1 MGIKKTIGIIAL
13 FLVLA
18 VIVNSVIIAI
28 FVKKKDNS
36 HYVELNRVKHLV
48 SEYEK
53 ENNLAAEDLSVLISF
68 AKAKGKKFE
77 FGYVLALETS
87 EFSDTAEFV
96 NSESGNEEKVVSYF
110 ATEKSI
116 YRVISERADDR
127 SAKKMR
133 ATLFLTANSIIFIA
147 AVICL
152 AMHFYY
158 QKRILK
164 PLQKM
169 VDIPAEIAKGNLVK
183 ELPEVKGKY
192 FGNFNWGMNML
203 RDNLEETKAKNLQLE
218 RDKKVLLMSLSHDIK
233 TPLNAISLYSKAISK
248 GLYSGDKVISSAES
262 IQTKVFEIE
271 DYMKRIVNASNEDII
286 EFNVKRED
294 VYLKDIFDRIED
306 YYRDKMNLRKI
317 DFEIGKYNNKI
328 INVDPE
334 RLIEVIQNLIEN
346 ALKYGD
352 GNKIWIEFEE
362 QHHVKN
368 VSTESEASEKDHSS
382 FASGDVMI
390 KICNTGCTLEK
401 RELAN
406 IFESFYRGTNTGKQ
420 EGSGLGLYI
429 CRRLMHLMDGEIFAD
444 IVDDN
449 VMCVTLEL

>member
-1 MGIKKTIGIIAL
+1 MGIKKTLGIIAL

-18 VIVNSVIIAI
+18 VIVNSAIIAI
-28 FVKKKDNS
+28 FVSEKDNS
-36 HYVELNRVKHLV
+36 HNVELNRVKHLV

-53 ENNLAAEDLSVLISF
+53 ENSVAAEDLSALISF
-68 AKAKGKKFE
+68 AKTEGKKFE
-77 FGYVLALETS
+77 FDYVLSLEHS
-87 EFSDTAEFV
+87 ELSDTSKFV
-96 NSESGNEEKVVSYF
+96 NSESGNDEKAVSYF
-110 ATEKSI
+110 TTEKYI
-116 YRVISERADDR
+116 YRVVSERADDR
-127 SAKKMR
+127 SVKKMR
-133 ATLFLTANSIIFIA
+133 TTLFVTANSLIFIA

-152 AMHFYY
+152 FMHFYY

-203 RDNLEETKAKNLQLE
+203 RDNLEETRAKNLQLE

-248 GLYSGDKVISSAES
+248 GLYSGDKVISSAEN

-286 EFNVKRED
+286 EFEVHRED
-294 VYLKDIFDRIED
+294 LYLKDIFDRIED
-306 YYRDKMNLRKI
+306 YYRDKMNLRKV
-317 DFEIGKYNNKI
+317 DFEIGKYSNKLL
-328 INVDPE
+328 NVDSE

-352 GNKIWIEFEE
+352 GHRIWIEFEE
-362 QHHVKN
+362 YHHGKTGG
-368 VSTESEASEKDHSS
+368 TESEASDKNRSS
-382 FASGDVMI
+382 FGSGYIMI
-390 KICNTGCTLEK
+390 KINNTGCTLEK

-444 IVDDN
+444 IIDGN
-449 VMCVTLEL
+449 VMSVTLEL

>member
-1 MGIKKTIGIIAL
+1 
-13 FLVLA
+13 
-18 VIVNSVIIAI
+18 
-28 FVKKKDNS
+28 
-36 HYVELNRVKHLV
+36 
-48 SEYEK
+48 
-53 ENNLAAEDLSVLISF
+53 
-68 AKAKGKKFE
+68 
-77 FGYVLALETS
+77 
-87 EFSDTAEFV
+87 
-96 NSESGNEEKVVSYF
+96 
-110 ATEKSI
+110 
-116 YRVISERADDR
+116 
-127 SAKKMR
+127 
-133 ATLFLTANSIIFIA
+133 
-147 AVICL
+147 
-152 AMHFYY
+152 
-158 QKRILK
+158 
-164 PLQKM
+164 
-169 VDIPAEIAKGNLVK
+169 
-183 ELPEVKGKY
+183 
-192 FGNFNWGMNML
+192 
-203 RDNLEETKAKNLQLE
+203 
-218 RDKKVLLMSLSHDIK
+218 
-233 TPLNAISLYSKAISK
+233 
-248 GLYSGDKVISSAES
+248 
-262 IQTKVFEIE
+262 
-271 DYMKRIVNASNEDII
+271 MKRIVNASNEDII

-334 RLIEVIQNLIEN
+334 RMIEVIQNLIEN

>member
-53 ENNLAAEDLSVLISF
+53 ENNVAAEDLSALISF
-68 AKAKGKKFE
+68 AKAKGKKFK

-87 EFSDTAEFV
+87 ELSDTAEFV

-133 ATLFLTANSIIFIA
+133 ATLFLTANFIIFIA

-158 QKRILK
+158 QKSILK

-368 VSTESEASEKDHSS
+368 
-382 FASGDVMI
+382 G
-390 KICNTGCTLEK
+390 ICNTGCTLEK